1 MDGMNITFLIGNGFD
16 IQMGLKTSYTDFYDN
31 VVASKLTEN
40 QIYNSIKDKPTEW
53 KAVWGKTFFSA
64 RNVDLSMFLVLLFF
78 KKAN

>member
-1 MDGMNITFLIGNGFD
+1 MTLIE
-16 IQMGLKTSYTDFYDN
+16 K
-31 VVASKLTEN
+31 
-40 QIYNSIKDKPTEW
+40 SIPIW